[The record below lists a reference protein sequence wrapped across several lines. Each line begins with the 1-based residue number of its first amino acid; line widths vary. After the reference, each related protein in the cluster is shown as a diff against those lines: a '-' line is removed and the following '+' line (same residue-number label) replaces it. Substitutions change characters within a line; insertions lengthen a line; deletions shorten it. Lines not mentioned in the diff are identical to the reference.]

1 MKIQDNAVK
10 LFPKVGDCGVGT
22 VFRVEGKWLMRIY
35 LDDMDVDDNFVYVN
49 STFNPDEELPNHII
63 PCVELSK
70 GYLTYLDT
78 ETNVETIGDATLV
91 IT

>member
-10 LFPKVGDCGVGT
+10 LFPKAGDCGVGT

-49 STFNPDEELPNHII
+49 STFNPDEELPDHII